1 MYRIGQEE
9 IDAVARAIRSKDFFK
24 INSAGREVYHFEEEW
39 KALTG
44 SRYALL
50 MTSGFAALAASLTAL
65 GVGPGD
71 EVIVPAYT
79 YIATALAVTATGAV
93 PVIVETDETLTV
105 SVADAEKHISPHTKA
120 IVPVHIQGFP
130 CDMDGL
136 RALADKYGIAI
147 VEDACQADGGSYRGR
162 YLGTL
167 GDAGAYSFNYFKV
180 LTSGEGGLFVTDDR
194 TLYERA
200 LIYHDASAVAF
211 FGDQL
216 EDVSQP
222 VFGGT
227 EFRVSDIIG
236 AILREQLKKLPTL
249 LFDLRKNL
257 DALTALLDPRLSVM
271 PSHDPQGGCPTTLP
285 LRFDTADACRAF
297 VSRCAEKGLVLTIP
311 IDTGKHVYANW
322 TQIMEKRGALHPAM
336 DPFRMAA
343 NAGLQT
349 DYRADMCPATL
360 DYLARTAYV
369 AVDPDADASSLER
382 TAQILNG
389 SLV

>member
-9 IDAVARAIRSKDFFK
+9 IDAVARAINSRAFFK

-50 MTSGFAALAASLTAL
+50 MTSGFGALASSLIAL

-79 YIATALAVTATGAV
+79 YIATALAVTSVGAV
-93 PVIVETDETLTV
+93 PVIVETDETLTISV
-105 SVADAEKHISPHTKA
+105 SDAEKHISAHTKA
-120 IVPVHIQGFP
+120 IIPVHIQGFP

-136 RALADKYGIAI
+136 RRLADKYGVAI
-147 VEDACQADGGSYRGR
+147 VEDACQADGGSYKGK

-180 LTSGEGGLFVTDDR
+180 LTSGEGGLFVTNDR
-194 TLYERA
+194 TMYERA

-216 EDVSQP
+216 EDVTQP

-227 EFRVSDIIG
+227 EFRVSDITG
-236 AILREQLKKLPTL
+236 AILREQLKKLPAL
-249 LFDLRKNL
+249 IADLHKNR
-257 DALTALLDPRLSVM
+257 DAMCALLDARLTVL
-271 PSHDPQGGCPTTLP
+271 PSHDPQGGCPTTLA
-285 LRFDTADACRAF
+285 LRFPTADACRAF
-297 VSRCAEKGLVLTIP
+297 VSRCAERGLALTIP
-311 IDTGKHVYANW
+311 IDTGKHVYSNW

-336 DPFRMAA
+336 DPFRMAE
-343 NAGLQT
+343 NQGLQT
-349 DYRADMCPATL
+349 DYTPNMCPATL
-360 DYLARTAYV
+360 DFLARTAYV
-369 AVDPDADASSLER
+369 AVDPDADASTVER
-382 TAQILNG
+382 TVCVLNE
-389 SLV
+389 SV

>member
-9 IDAVARAIRSKDFFK
+9 IDAVARAINSKDFFK

-44 SRYALL
+44 AKYALL
-50 MTSGFAALAASLTAL
+50 MTSGFGALAASLVAL

-79 YIATALAVTATGAV
+79 YIATALAVTAVGAV
-93 PVIVETDETLTV
+93 PVIVETDETLTM
-105 SVADAEKHISPHTKA
+105 SVADAEKHVSPHTKA

-136 RALADKYGIAI
+136 RALAEKYHIAI
-147 VEDACQADGGSYRGR
+147 VEDTCQADGGSYKGR

-216 EDVSQP
+216 EDVAQP

-227 EFRVSDIIG
+227 EFRVSDITG
-236 AILREQLKKLPTL
+236 AILREQLKKLPAL
-249 LFDLRKNL
+249 ICDLRRNL
-257 DALTALLDPRLSVM
+257 DAIRARLDDRLVVT
-271 PSHDPQGGCPTTLP
+271 PSHDPQGGCPTTLA

-297 VSRCAEKGLVLTIP
+297 VSRCAEKGLSLTIP

-343 NAGLQT
+343 NEGLQT
-349 DYRADMCPATL
+349 NYTPDMCPATL
-360 DYLARTAYV
+360 DFLSRTAYV
-369 AVDPDADASSLER
+369 AIDPDADAAAVER
-382 TAQILNG
+382 TARILNE
-389 SLV
+389 SAV

>member
-9 IDAVARAIRSKDFFK
+9 IDAVARAINSRDFFK
-24 INSAGREVYHFEEEW
+24 INGSGREVYHFEEEW

-44 SRYALL
+44 SKYAIL
-50 MTSGFAALAASLTAL
+50 MSSGFGALAASLIAL

-79 YIATALAVTATGAV
+79 YIATALAVTSVGAV
-93 PVIVETDETLTV
+93 PVIVETDETLTM
-105 SVADAEKHISPHTKA
+105 SVADAQKHVSPHTKA
-120 IVPVHIQGFP
+120 IIPVHIQGFP

-136 RALADKYGIAI
+136 RALADRHGIAV
-147 VEDACQADGGSYRGR
+147 VEDACQADGGSYKGK

-167 GDAGAYSFNYFKV
+167 GNAGAYSFNYFKV

-194 TLYERA
+194 TAYERA
-200 LIYHDASAVAF
+200 LIYHDASAIAF

-216 EDVSQP
+216 EDVTQP

-227 EFRVSDIIG
+227 EFRVSDITG
-236 AILREQLKKLPTL
+236 AILREQLKKLPAL
-249 LFDLRKNL
+249 IGDLRKNR
-257 DALTALLDPRLSVM
+257 DALRALLDDRLTVM
-271 PSHDPQGGCPTTLP
+271 PSHDPQGGCPTTLA

-297 VSRCAEKGLVLTIP
+297 ASRCAERGLPLTIP

-343 NAGLQT
+343 NEGLQT
-349 DYRADMCPATL
+349 DYAPDMCPAAL
-360 DYLARTAYV
+360 DFLSRTAYV
-369 AVDPDADASSLER
+369 AVDPDADAAAVER
-382 TAQILNG
+382 TARILNACTE
-389 SLV
+389 